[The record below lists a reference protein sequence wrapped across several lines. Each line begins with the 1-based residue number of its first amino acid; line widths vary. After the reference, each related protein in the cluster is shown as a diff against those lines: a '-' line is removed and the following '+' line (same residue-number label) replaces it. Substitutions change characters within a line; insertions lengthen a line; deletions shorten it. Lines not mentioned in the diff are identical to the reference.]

1 MALNTALL
9 QSCLDAFSQGFVKR
23 PHASTENVN
32 FHSQMIQKVVGVVQE
47 AASKEAATRANK
59 GLSDEGK
66 STTIATGATATA
78 AKLAFLERVV
88 SRVEGERA
96 TAHANLTMIPPPSA
110 AGTDPLLQY
119 LFAKEIRDRYQGLTQ
134 QEKDLAFLKVAEA
147 DGGDATLWAF
157 QQAPVPMISPDI
169 KVRALEE
176 RGRRLHPQTYAE
188 FQQSDLLHE
197 SLSGV
202 RAALIDWLRGL
213 GGDTAVIFK
222 ELGGYEPAP
231 SSIDVAR
238 KQVQHA

>member
-1 MALNTALL
+1 MALNT
-9 QSCLDAFSQGFVKR
+9 QSLRGCLDAFSQGFVKR

-32 FHSQMIQKVVGVVQE
+32 FHSEMIQKVAGVVEE
-47 AASKEAATRANK
+47 AAIKEAATRANK

-66 STTIATGATATA
+66 ATTIATGATATA

-96 TAHANLTMIPPPSA
+96 TAHATLTTIKPPA
-110 AGTDPLLQY
+110 KLGTDAMLQF
-119 LFAKEIRDRYQGLTQ
+119 LFGKEIRDQFAGLNQQGKDAALLTAMQ
-134 QEKDLAFLKVAEA
+134 A
-147 DGGDATLWAF
+147 GDDVTMWAMLE
-157 QQAPVPMISPDI
+157 APVPMISPDI

-202 RAALIDWLRGL
+202 RDALVGWLRGL
-213 GGDTAVIFK
+213 GGNPAVISK
-222 ELGGYEPAP
+222 EMGGPLPEPTA
-231 SSIDVAR
+231 SRVLVH
-238 KQVQHA
+238 QG